1 MQCRMKPRLLLV
13 HLVSVIL
20 VTSAKDTIDTLL
32 KVEGHAQRCSFESC
46 PKEKNGVL
54 NIHFIPYFHGNVAWT
69 KTFDANIDVANEILV
84 SVSGEILKQ
93 KRRMFTIPHVALFK
107 RWYEDTN
114 EVFRIVAKKFVYE
127 GRLEFTGG
135 GWVEHDEATTD
146 YASLIDQ
153 MTLGHRW
160 VNETFGECMLPTA
173 AWQLDSYG
181 HSKQTAALFA
191 EHGRKYQA
199 YYSTPSCYLRSLS
212 RINVTWNT
220 YNGDF
225 FPYFDGHDF
234 YTGFYTTRPAFKLFA
249 RYSNN
254 YLQAC
259 KQVTVLANISAD
271 IYKDLAQSVALAQDH
286 NVITGTSVLSA
297 MTNMTHLLS
306 KGISLCEE
314 ILTPGLEALVTVGKN
329 RNFFPRFCHLLNQ
342 SECQI
347 SEGKEKFFV
356 VVYNTNSSPLRT
368 IVRFPVGNS
377 GYKVTSTNDRI
388 IPSEVLPIQHAILH
402 VPGRQGSALHE
413 LVFLATAPSLGIS
426 TYKVERFRGS
436 TIERATTGTDAT
448 DPEEYILRNKWYE
461 VTVDAKTC
469 LMKTVRVLD
478 AYTTVDFRQFF
489 AAYQSNLGHYIFRPT
504 SATVFI
510 RNITCRFVKTSIVEE
525 IHQWVNPWMSQVI
538 RLYASEDF
546 IEFDWIVGP
555 IPTEHKGSGFD
566 VVTRFKSDLENEG
579 IFYTDS
585 NAGQSV
591 KRITNSSNDWSLD
604 SNRYRV
610 AANYYPVVSWIYM
623 KSSDLQITVIPDR
636 PQGGTVFHSGE
647 IELMVHRRHGQWDSD
662 EIGEPL
668 NDQGV
673 DKRGQVLRGRHL
685 LHMGKVDHAASRLRD
700 LLFLVLR
707 MPVLAFAD
715 ATSPKARGLVLRMFT
730 GLGVLL
736 PMGVRIL
743 SLERLPDENKVM
755 VRFEYLRLEEEY
767 NLDGKLDEIKY
778 RSKVNVPLK
787 GLLTT
792 YNITKLRETGLT
804 ASRWFPGSSNYRQHH
819 GNLPQGMTSKARSG
833 DIWENNTYVQIEL
846 RYGEIRTFVG
856 EM

>member
-1 MQCRMKPRLLLV
+1 MKMGFEGVFFDRIDRRELKWRKKHSQLQFIWRGGSRLAQGIRTTVIPNRYDTLAMSSFNGSTINEKNAEDLTGGFLKEFSRCCASGFASN
-13 HLVSVIL
+13 HLVAVFGIDSGNTNATTWYSQMDL
-20 VTSAKDTIDTLL
+20 LMDTI
-32 KVEGHAQRCSFESC
+32 
-46 PKEKNGVL
+46 N
-54 NIHFIPYFHGNVAWT
+54 
-69 KTFDANIDVANEILV
+69 
-84 SVSGEILKQ
+84 
-93 KRRMFTIPHVALFK
+93 RR
-107 RWYEDTN
+107 
-114 EVFRIVAKKFVYE
+114 
-127 GRLEFTGG
+127 
-135 GWVEHDEATTD
+135 
-146 YASLIDQ
+146 
-153 MTLGHRW
+153 
-160 VNETFGECMLPTA
+160 
-173 AWQLDSYG
+173 
-181 HSKQTAALFA
+181 
-191 EHGRKYQA
+191 HGRKYQA